1 MNKKNRSPLW
11 FIAGKMYAWAPC
23 PTGVGRGADSKY
35 YVQTASPKTASFRER
50 QQAEEL
56 SINTNEC
63 VVMLEVEWYKEDI
76 LAKILTENGRIGW
89 VRISPFYVH
98 DWKQVTDS

>member
-1 MNKKNRSPLW
+1 VSHGRR
-11 FIAGKMYAWAPC
+11 AW
-23 PTGVGRGADSKY
+23 GIY
-35 YVQTASPKTASFRER
+35 
-50 QQAEEL
+50 
-56 SINTNEC
+56 NTNEC

-98 DWKQVTDS
+98 EWKQVTGS

>member
-1 MNKKNRSPLW
+1 MNKKNRAPRW
-11 FIAGKMYAWAPC
+11 FIAGKMYTWVP
-23 PTGVGRGADSKY
+23 GIDSKY
-35 YVQTASPKTASFRER
+35 YIQTVSPIASFRER
-50 QQAEEL
+50 QQAEEI

-98 DWKQVTDS
+98 EWKQVTGS